1 MEAAPSGH
9 WIKAHFLSSWT
20 MRKEAPCPGHHSDTL
35 VLHCKSVLSIVLY
48 GHIGDGHEKEG
59 CPFWELQSISSL
71 FSLGTN
77 SDTL

>member
-1 MEAAPSGH
+1 MEVAPSGQ
-9 WIKAHFLSSWT
+9 WIKAHFLSCWT
-20 MRKEAPCPGHHSDTL
+20 MRKEAPCPGRHSDTL
-35 VLHCKSVLSIVLY
+35 VLHCRSVLSIVLY

-59 CPFWELQSISSL
+59 CPFWELQSFSSL